1 MISPLLPVEMNEM
14 SRIEATFAVLKQ
26 RQETAL
32 IPFITAGDP
41 DLDVTAEL
49 ILTLAEAGADL
60 IELGVPFSD
69 PMADGPT
76 IQAASERAL
85 AAGTTLV
92 GILQLVADVRKKT
105 QIPLILMGYYN
116 PVFCYGADRFARDAA
131 AAGVDALLLVDL
143 PPEETDEISAAMRES
158 GINLITLL
166 APTTPR
172 ERMKRLAAAAEG
184 YLYYVSMTGVTGA
197 QKISPEDIR
206 VTVEDLKGMTDVPVG
221 VGFGI
226 TTAAEARAVGS
237 FADGVVVGSALVK
250 IIEEH
255 GQSVDLL
262 PKVAEFIVEL
272 KHGLTV
278 PAS

>member
-1 MISPLLPVEMNEM
+1 M
-14 SRIEATFAVLKQ
+14 SRIETVFTTLKQ

-41 DLDVTAEL
+41 DLDGTAEL
-49 ILTLAEAGADL
+49 IHCLADAGADL

-85 AAGTTLV
+85 AAGTTLGGV
-92 GILQLVADVRKKT
+92 LQLVADVRKKT

-116 PVFCYGADRFARDAA
+116 PVFCYGPEQFAHDAA
-131 AAGVDALLLVDL
+131 TAGVDALLLVDL
-143 PPEETDEISAAMRES
+143 PPEEIDEISTVMRGA
-158 GINLITLL
+158 GIDLITLL
-166 APTTPR
+166 APTTPP

-206 VTVEDLKGMTDVPVG
+206 VAVEDIKGVAAVPVA

-226 TTAAEARAVGS
+226 TTAEDARAVGD

-250 IIEEH
+250 IIEEN
-255 GQSVDLL
+255 GQSKELL
-262 PKVAEFIVEL
+262 PKVAKFIVEL
-272 KHGLTV
+272 KHGLTA

>member
-1 MISPLLPVEMNEM
+1 M
-14 SRIEATFAVLKQ
+14 SRIKATFAILKEQ
-26 RQETAL
+26 QKTAL

-41 DLDVTAEL
+41 DLEVTAKL
-49 ILTLAEAGADL
+49 VLALADAGADL

-85 AAGTTLV
+85 AAGTTLKGV
-92 GILQLVADVRKKT
+92 LLLVAEVRKTT
-105 QIPLILMGYYN
+105 QIPLVLMGYYN
-116 PVFCYGADRFARDAA
+116 PVFRYGVENFARDAA

-143 PPEETDEISAAMRES
+143 PPEEVAEISGVMLKS
-158 GINLITLL
+158 GIDLITLL

-172 ERMKRLAAAAEG
+172 ERMARLAAAAEG

-206 VTVEDLKGMTDVPVG
+206 VAVAELKQMTDIPVA

-226 TTAAEARAVGS
+226 TTAADAKAVGS
-237 FADGVVVGSALVK
+237 FADGVIVGSALVK
-250 IIEEH
+250 IIAEY
-255 GQSVDLL
+255 GQSEKLL
-262 PKVAEFIVEL
+262 SEVTKFIAEL
-272 KHGLTV
+272 KHGLT
-278 PAS
+278 ASAS